1 MAKKKS
7 KVIDIIV
14 TVLLGAALVFFIMI
28 AVFQIYESVVINDDN
43 ERIVLGISSA
53 SDSALGSTIKG
64 SPVPVGDYIGI
75 VSGGNFSVVDFN
87 ADIKTSENFVLSD
100 PILHSRGKYCVAA
113 DYKGDTVRLYKEG
126 DVAAEVECDGKII
139 SVATNANGFFAVA
152 TEETGYNAV
161 INVYRKNGE
170 AIYRYR
176 ISENTFV
183 DMDISANN
191 RKLIVVEANVSGATV
206 SSNVV
211 LAEFN
216 REDVESEFNVESNL
230 YVGVH
235 FNKNGSF
242 VCLGSEG
249 VDFYRSDCAKVG
261 QIKFDGRSLLY
272 ADITTDDM
280 VALAFDGAEG
290 APVGSSVLE
299 IYDKNGILRGS
310 MAFEDAIEHISV
322 NGAYVGV
329 AHGEVLDIVKS
340 NCKIKKTLEVT
351 SPIKTAM
358 PFVNGNS
365 ALIFAGG
372 NTTILR

>member
-1 MAKKKS
+1 MTKKK
-7 KVIDIIV
+7 IRDTAI
-14 TVLLGAALVFFIMI
+14 TVLMAIMLLFFVMI
-28 AVFQIYESVVINDDN
+28 AAFQIYESTDINDDN
-43 ERIVLGISSA
+43 ERIVLGINSA
-53 SDSALGSTIKG
+53 SDSKLGSTLKG
-64 SPVPVGDYIGI
+64 NPMPVGDYIGI
-75 VSGGNFSVVDFN
+75 VSGGNFSVIDSN
-87 ADIKTSENFVLSD
+87 ADTKTAVNFMLSD

-113 DYKGDTVRLYKEG
+113 DYKGKSVRLYKEG
-126 DVAAEVECDGKII
+126 DVVAEIECSGKVI

-161 INVYRKNGE
+161 INVYHKNGE

-176 ISENTFV
+176 ISDNTFI

-191 RKLIVVEANVSGATV
+191 RKLIVVEANVKGATV
-206 SSNVV
+206 GTNVV

-216 REDVESEFNVESNL
+216 REDVESEFYVDSTL

-242 VCLGSEG
+242 VCLGSDG
-249 VDFYRSDCAKVG
+249 IDFYRSDTGKVG
-261 QIKFDGRSLLY
+261 EVKFDGRNLLY
-272 ADITTDDM
+272 ADISTDDM

-299 IYDKNGILRGS
+299 IYDKNAMMRGS
-310 MAFEDAIEHISV
+310 MAFEDGIEHISV

-340 NCKIKKTLEVT
+340 NCKVKKTIEVS
-351 SPIKTAM
+351 SPIKSAM
-358 PFVNGNS
+358 PFANGNS

-372 NTTILR
+372 NTTIVK